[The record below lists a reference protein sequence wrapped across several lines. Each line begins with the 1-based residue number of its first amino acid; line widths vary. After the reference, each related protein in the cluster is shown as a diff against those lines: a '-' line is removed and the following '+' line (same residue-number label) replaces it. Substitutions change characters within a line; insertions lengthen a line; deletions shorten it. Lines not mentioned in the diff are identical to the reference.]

1 MAIFKSSTRDIP
13 EAACWPR
20 HVAIIM
26 DGNGRWAKKRF
37 LPRFAGHRRGVETV
51 RETVKYCLEHKIEFL
66 TLFAFSSE
74 NWRRPAEEV
83 TLLMQLFV
91 QALQHEVS
99 KLDRNGVRL
108 KIVGDLSRFDPD
120 LRSKIMASEQQTSGN
135 DKLTLTIAANYGGRW
150 DIMQA
155 VNRMALEC
163 PEKQGAWGET
173 DLSSYLAMNY
183 APEPDLFIRT
193 GGEERVSNFLLWQL
207 AYSEFYFTETLW
219 PEFDATAFDLAI
231 SSFRQRERRFGRT
244 SEQLIANSPSAMK
257 NGNSEEMAVM
267 TSSPETKVNA

>member
-1 MAIFKSSTRDIP
+1 MAIFTSSTRDIP
-13 EAACWPR
+13 DSASMPH

-51 RETVKYCLEHKIEFL
+51 RETVKYCLEHGIEFL

-74 NWRRPAEEV
+74 NWRRPEEEV

-99 KLDRNGVRL
+99 KLDQSGVRL
-108 KIVGDLSRFDPD
+108 RIVGDLSRFDPE
-120 LRSKIMASEQQTSGN
+120 LRALITASEQQTAGN

-150 DIMQA
+150 DILQA
-155 VNRMALEC
+155 VNRMAIEQ
-163 PEKQGAWGET
+163 PEKQGAWSEA
-173 DLSSYLAMNY
+173 DLAPYLAMSY

-193 GGEERVSNFLLWQL
+193 GGEERISNFLLWQL
-207 AYSEFYFTETLW
+207 AYSEFYFTKTLW
-219 PEFDATAFDLAI
+219 PEFDAVAFNQAV

-244 SEQLIANSPSAMK
+244 SEQLASNLPCVTHTVDPSEKHVSVGMQEAK
-257 NGNSEEMAVM
+257 TDV
-267 TSSPETKVNA
+267 